1 MAAPARAFQYRATI
15 HHYRSDPRAP
25 DGARELVGETST
37 RCNLQP
43 QWAREETANL
53 DISQR
58 SWNIYFP
65 AGTALGHQDRVTV
78 ETPEGA
84 RTLEAVGEGRGF
96 SPFDGRPHH
105 VEATVRWAE

>member
-15 HHYRSDPRAP
+15 HHYRSDPTDP
-25 DGARELVGETST
+25 EGTRELVGETST

-43 QWAREETANL
+43 GWAREDTANL

-65 AGTALGHQDRVTV
+65 PGVELGHQDRVTV
-78 ETPEGA
+78 EGQG
-84 RTLEAVGEGRGF
+84 TLEAIGEGRAF
-96 SPFDGRPHH
+96 TPFDGRPHH
-105 VEATVRWAE
+105 VEAIVQRTV